1 MTWENKQVGGKKRV
15 SYIHTPHK
23 FCWFLGKTME
33 KKRIISSSIFNLK
46 RLEKECQSF
55 HKITQNMLKCWSSHR
70 CWLEPS
76 TKQMCASPCLDRG
89 ASPCHT
95 LLNMCAF
102 CVSFQ
107 TTAISYFVFVPFSIQ
122 FAFMFLHFAT
132 DFLYVCFLTACIL
145 CLTF

>member
-1 MTWENKQVGGKKRV
+1 MGGKKRV

-23 FCWFLGKTME
+23 ICWFLGKTME
-33 KKRIISSSIFNLK
+33 KNRIISSSIFNLK
-46 RLEKECQSF
+46 RLQKECQSF
-55 HKITQNMLKCWSSHR
+55 YKITQNMLKCWSSLAQQVLVGTSDQTDV
-70 CWLEPS
+70 CFPLPW
-76 TKQMCASPCLDRG
+76 QRG
-89 ASPCHT
+89 KSMPHFAQHVCI
-95 LLNMCAF
+95 L
-102 CVSFQ
+102 SFQ